1 MNASSMQS
9 MSPSLQSI
17 LGPEA
22 LAAFEAPGP
31 VARGLPG
38 TAYTSE
44 AFFALENE
52 RIFSASW
59 VFAGFAHE
67 LARTGD
73 VMPVT
78 VAGRPVLLVR
88 DAEHRIRAFH
98 NVCRHRC
105 LKLVDAPGNTGRTIR
120 CPYHAWTYG
129 LDGALHVTPYF
140 GGREPRA
147 APDGFDRTEHG
158 LVPIRSG
165 TWHDWIFVNLNGA
178 APPLEDFI
186 APLRRRL
193 DGIDLTRMHHLA
205 TIDFGEVGA
214 NWKLLLENFIEP
226 YHVQFVHST
235 TTEQPLAD
243 HYTIIEPGVVEPE
256 VVEPG
261 GAESGRIESVG
272 NAPGDIGPGGI
283 GPGRNA
289 RGSADPGGIESAG
302 NAPGGTNLGGIGSAG
317 NAPRASGPGGVDP
330 AGSARRASEPGCLG
344 CAVDLSGDA
353 KRQDTLSAD
362 SRFLTLFPNFVFG
375 LYLPDQIG
383 VHLDLPL
390 APGRTLQRRAIY
402 GLGPEPASSERAEQ
416 LAKLWRDVH
425 REDHAICERL
435 QQGRASEV
443 AAGGGVLSPVW
454 EDSVRS
460 FQELVVKRLR

>member
-1 MNASSMQS
+1 V
-9 MSPSLQSI
+9 SPSLQSI
-17 LGPEA
+17 LGSEV
-22 LAAFEAPGP
+22 LAAFETPGP

-105 LKLVDAPGNTGRTIR
+105 LKLVDAPGNAGRTIR

-140 GGREPRA
+140 GGHEPRA
-147 APDGFDRTEHG
+147 APAGFDRTEHG

-165 TWHDWIFVNLNGA
+165 TWHDWIFINLNGA
-178 APPLEDFI
+178 APPLEDFV
-186 APLRRRL
+186 APLQRRL
-193 DGIDLTRMHHLA
+193 DGVDLTRMHHLA

-235 TTEQPLAD
+235 TTEQPLVD
-243 HYTIIEPGVVEPE
+243 HYTIIEPGVIEPE

-261 GAESGRIESVG
+261 GTDLGGTGSAE
-272 NAPGDIGPGGI
+272 NAQRASGPGGI
-283 GPGRNA
+283 GPTGNA
-289 RGSADPGGIESAG
+289 RGG
-302 NAPGGTNLGGIGSAG
+302 
-317 NAPRASGPGGVDP
+317 
-330 AGSARRASEPGCLG
+330 SEPGCLG
-344 CAVDLSGDA
+344 CAVDLSGGA

-402 GLGPEPASSERAEQ
+402 GLGPEPASPERADQ